1 MTHTHNTKRVL
12 MLVENNPFRRD
23 VRVRQEAQAL
33 IHAGYQVSVICP
45 AANGQSFHE
54 VFNGVDIYCYPSPY
68 QGKGFLSYIFEYG
81 YSLLSMFSLT
91 MYLYAYRGF
100 DIIHAAN
107 PPDTAVL
114 IAVFYKLLGKQ
125 FIFDHHDLAP
135 EVFKVRFD
143 TEKKVNQFI
152 YQILIYMEYLSCK
165 FADHVIATNQSF
177 KLLEMERNNVPGE
190 RITIVRNGPDL
201 DRLKLVD
208 PISEIQRKGK
218 ATIVYLGIMG
228 FQDGVDHLLKAL
240 YHLVNDLVRNDF
252 YCVIAGGGDALP
264 SLKLQAEQLGIIDF
278 VMFTD
283 FIEPEDVFKYISTAE
298 ICVAPEPSNLL
309 NDRLSVIKISEYMA
323 LGKPIVAFDLPEHR
337 VTAQDAALFARPGD
351 DLDFAQKI
359 VTLLDDPEQCK
370 RMGKAGRERIEN
382 ELAWSYQKKHLLEA
396 YEKVINAKV

>member
-1 MTHTHNTKRVL
+1 MIQKKDIKRIL

-33 IHAGYQVSVICP
+33 IYAGYQVSVICP
-45 AANGQSFHE
+45 AASGQSFHE

-68 QGKGFLSYIFEYG
+68 QGKGFLSYIFEYS
-81 YSLLSMFSLT
+81 YSLLSMFFLT
-91 MYLYAYRGF
+91 MYLYVCRGF

-107 PPDTAVL
+107 PPDTAVF

-143 TEKKVNQFI
+143 TEKKLNHFI
-152 YQILIYMEYLSCK
+152 YQILIYMEYLSCM

-177 KLLEMERNNVPGE
+177 KLLEMERDNVPGE

-201 DRLKLVD
+201 DRLRLVD
-208 PISEIQRKGK
+208 PISEIQQKGK
-218 ATIVYLGIMG
+218 TIIVYLGIMG

-240 YHLVNDLVRNDF
+240 YHLVNDLARNDF

-264 SLKLQAEQLGIIDF
+264 SLKLQTEQLGLIDF

-283 FIEPEDVFKYISTAE
+283 FIEPENVFKYISTAE

-309 NDRLSVIKISEYMA
+309 NDRLTVIKISEYMA

-337 VTAQDAALFARPGD
+337 VTAQDAALFACPGD

-359 VTLLDDPEQCK
+359 VTLIDDPEQCK
-370 RMGKAGRERIEN
+370 KMGQVGRERIEK
-382 ELAWSYQKKHLLEA
+382 ELAWSYQKKYLLEA
-396 YEKVINAKV
+396 YEKVIKAKV